1 MWAFLWEGEEAGF
14 WRVTGQQAQ
23 RDPDGLSQ
31 SRAGIDKGGVPYPSH
46 LRCSCQGTKVCVGER
61 VTDASRTENTQHTRK
76 RSYTG
81 F

>member
-31 SRAGIDKGGVPYPSH
+31 SRAGIDKGGFPIHHTSGAVVRV
-46 LRCSCQGTKVCVGER
+46 LKGVWER
-61 VTDASRTENTQHTRK
+61 E
-76 RSYTG
+76 
-81 F
+81 